1 MPGIV
6 LVHGS
11 WHGAWAWDR
20 LVPLLR
26 DRGLEV
32 RAPDLPGRA
41 SDGRVPAEVSLED
54 HADAVIAAAAELPPP
69 IVLVGHSFG
78 GAVISRVAERI
89 PERVSL
95 LVYLAA
101 FLLRD
106 GETVLDMARSVD
118 RPAPHLDVDDAARLI
133 RVRPEAAREAFYHD
147 CSEEDADRA
156 TANLVPEALEP
167 RLTPMRV
174 SAGRFGSV
182 PRVYVETTEDRAL
195 PIAIQRRMHE
205 ALPCAAIAPIASG
218 HSPFLSMPDALAEQL
233 VLLSRA
239 YVADEAPAP
248 RRR

>member
-1 MPGIV
+1 MAGIV

-20 LVPLLR
+20 LLPLLR
-26 DRGLEV
+26 DRGFV
-32 RAPDLPGRA
+32 VQAPDLPGRA
-41 SDGRVPAEVSLED
+41 FDGRTPADVSLED
-54 HADAVIAAAAELPPP
+54 HADAVIAAAAAVPLP
-69 IVLVGHSFG
+69 ILLVGHSFG

-106 GETVLDMARSVD
+106 GETVLDIVRSID
-118 RPAPHLDVDDAARLI
+118 PPAPHLDVDDAARLI

-167 RLTPMRV
+167 RRTPMRV

-182 PRVYVETTEDRAL
+182 PRAYVETTDDRAL
-195 PIAIQRRMHE
+195 PLAIQRRMHG
-205 ALPCAAIAPIASG
+205 ALPCAAVAPIASG
-218 HSPFLSMPDALAEQL
+218 HSPFLSMPDALVEQL
-233 VLLSRA
+233 VLLTRA
-239 YVADEAPAP
+239 YVADETPAP